1 MRAKA
6 CKIQALARQIA
17 TRERVRQLFIYDRFM
32 ETLPYLILTQR
43 SVFNRDLNMRVNE
56 RRHMMIQS
64 SMKGMCVCV
73 CVCARAR
80 ASPCWRQLTCPVH
93 SLDDAVLQSNE

>member
-6 CKIQALARQIA
+6 CKIQAMARQIA

-32 ETLPYLILTQR
+32 ETLPYLILTKR

-73 CVCARAR
+73 RAVARVRLHAGD
-80 ASPCWRQLTCPVH
+80 S
-93 SLDDAVLQSNE
+93 